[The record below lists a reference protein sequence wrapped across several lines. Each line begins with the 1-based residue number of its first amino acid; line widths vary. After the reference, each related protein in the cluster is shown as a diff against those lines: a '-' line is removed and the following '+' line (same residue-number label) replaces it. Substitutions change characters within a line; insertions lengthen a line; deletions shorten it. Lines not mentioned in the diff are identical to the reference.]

1 MGAERDEDAELAL
14 TELRG
19 EIDSVKQQHYAE
31 RPDGGVDM
39 EADEDELMEQ
49 GVAQFRGQL
58 EDDEFEEEMYVGEGE
73 DVGGGEA
80 GAAGAEEQDMGIEE
94 AKHQPEHIGEE
105 NDIVYNSSTLPFRS
119 L

>member
-1 MGAERDEDAELAL
+1 
-14 TELRG
+14 
-19 EIDSVKQQHYAE
+19 
-31 RPDGGVDM
+31 M

-49 GVAQFRGQL
+49 GVAQFRGQR
-58 EDDEFEEEMYVGEGE
+58 EDDEFDEEMDVGEGD
-73 DVGGGEA
+73 DVGDGEA

-105 NDIVYNSSTLPFRS
+105 KDIVDNSSTLPLSS